1 MSNAPDNPSSEEP
14 IFHREEFPFYWVVNA
29 HARYTQIMEVTL
41 KKVQLDV
48 SRFRVLTITDQY
60 GTASIS
66 QIAEYAIAKMPT
78 VTKIVGRLRE
88 DGLVSAVSSERDA
101 RVTEVT
107 LTLAGKAKVA
117 EAQRLTQKV
126 FNKAFKGMTHA
137 QIAKMNQSLGKVLDN
152 LNEL

>member
-1 MSNAPDNPSSEEP
+1 L
-14 IFHREEFPFYWVVNA
+14 I
-29 HARYTQIMEVTL
+29 
-41 KKVQLDV
+41 K
-48 SRFRVLTITDQY
+48 
-60 GTASIS
+60 
-66 QIAEYAIAKMPT
+66 

-117 EAQRLTQKV
+117 EAQRLTQKI

-137 QIAKMNQSLGKVLDN
+137 QIVKMNQSLGKVLDN